1 MARKAKFT
9 AELFEGHGG
18 VHAVLVPFDPEAVWD
33 VSPVPLDDR
42 REGWLIQGSING
54 AKFHGWI
61 GYRWKRYFVI
71 LDAALRKAAK
81 ADVGDTVTVVI
92 EPTKSPR
99 ALAIALEQ
107 AKLTT
112 APSRRRGGRHASSVR
127 RG

>member
-18 VHAVLVPFDPEAVWD
+18 VHAVLVPFDPAAVWD

-42 REGWLIQGSING
+42 REGC
-54 AKFHGWI
+54 
-61 GYRWKRYFVI
+61 VI

-92 EPTKSPR
+92 EPTRSPR

-112 APSRRRGGRHASSVR
+112 APGSRRRGARHAASVR
-127 RG
+127 RR

>member
-33 VSPVPLDDR
+33 VTAVPLDDR
-42 REGWLIQGSING
+42 REGWLVKGTVNG
-54 AKFHGWI
+54 APFHGWI
-61 GYRWKRYFVI
+61 GYRWKRHFVI
-71 LDAALRKAAK
+71 LDAALRRAAK
-81 ADVGDTVTVVI
+81 AKVGDTVSVVI
-92 EPTKSPR
+92 EPTTSPR

-112 APSRRRGGRHASSVR
+112 APSRRRRDRA
-127 RG
+127 